1 MRLLVALMLVTL
13 CVPSLARATTGGPNS
28 FQVLG
33 VDSKA
38 GKLFLKESVGGE
50 SGDFRLWT
58 LDLKAPAAAPVIAA
72 FKPASVPAGL
82 EQPTQLALNELALSG
97 QIVAQSL
104 VAQETTL
111 LHKFD
116 LKVELAWNGAKVS
129 VDLVGY
135 RHPTVNVV
143 GAMALPGNRCALGL
157 VSSMG
162 KPEEGGYELQK
173 PVLVCSDKALPNTKL
188 DAVRQAPKPIR
199 R

>member
-13 CVPSLARATTGGPNS
+13 CVPALAQATTGGPNS

-50 SGDFRLWT
+50 SGEFRLWT
-58 LDLKAPAAAPVIAA
+58 LDLKAPAAAPVIAP
-72 FKPASVPAGL
+72 FKAATAPAGL
-82 EQPTQLALNELALSG
+82 EQATQIALNELGLSG
-97 QIVAQSL
+97 QIVGQSL
-104 VAQETTL
+104 FAHETTL
-111 LHKFD
+111 LQKFD
-116 LKVELAWNGAKVS
+116 LKVELTWNGAKAT

-143 GAMALPGNRCALGL
+143 GAMLLPGNRCALGL

-173 PVLVCSDKALPNTKL
+173 PVLVCSDKVVTNPKL
-188 DAVRQAPKPIR
+188 DGVRQAPKPIR